1 VLGVGW
7 DDSWGSSFFAIYNAY
22 MISSMTGY
30 GSASHPIEM
39 GEGSYVNLQV
49 EIRAVNSRFLDLS
62 FRMPDECR
70 AAEGALRELLN
81 KHLKRG
87 KVEVRAAWRQS
98 SSEHGHSQSAIAID
112 LAKLRALKDAQKAI
126 REQFPSAEELRIADI
141 LRYPGV
147 VADSDTAEDQWQ
159 GAILKAGEEALQQLL
174 QSRQVEGQALATVL
188 TNALDAM
195 QGMVTKLEPR
205 IPEIVTLYQNK
216 LVARIEEAL
225 GVHATQAN
233 IPFNTELLERIRQE
247 VVLYAVR
254 IDVAEE
260 LARLKTHIQVARTA
274 IAEGGAVGKRLDFL
288 IQELN
293 REANTLG
300 SKSVHEDC
308 TNTALE
314 LKLLIEQMREQV
326 QNLE

>member
-7 DDSWGSSFFAIYNAY
+7 DDSWKTSFFAIYNAY

-30 GSASHPIEM
+30 GSASHPITI
-39 GEGSYVNLQV
+39 GQGSFANLQV

-62 FRMPDECR
+62 FRIPDECKS
-70 AAEGALRELLN
+70 AEGALRELLN

-147 VADSDTAEDQWQ
+147 VADSDTAEDQWH

-174 QSRQVEGQALATVL
+174 QSRQVEGQALAKVL

-308 TNTALE
+308 TNAALE

>member
-7 DDSWGSSFFAIYNAY
+7 DDSWKTSFFAIYNAY

-30 GSASHPIEM
+30 GSASHPITI
-39 GEGSYVNLQV
+39 GQGSFANLQV

-62 FRMPDECR
+62 FRIPDECKS
-70 AAEGALRELLN
+70 AEGALRELLN

-147 VADSDTAEDQWQ
+147 VADSDTAEDQWH
-159 GAILKAGEEALQQLL
+159 GAILKAGEEALRQLL
-174 QSRQVEGQALATVL
+174 QSRQVEGQALAKVL
-188 TNALDAM
+188 TNAIDAM

>member
-1 VLGVGW
+1 
-7 DDSWGSSFFAIYNAY
+7 

-30 GSASHPIEM
+30 GSASHPITI
-39 GEGSYVNLQV
+39 GQGSFANLQV

-62 FRMPDECR
+62 FRIPDECKS
-70 AAEGALRELLN
+70 AEGALRELLN

-112 LAKLRALKDAQKAI
+112 LAKLRALKDAQNAI

-147 VADSDTAEDQWQ
+147 VADSDTAEDQWH
-159 GAILKAGEEALQQLL
+159 GAILKAGEEALRQLL
-174 QSRQVEGQALATVL
+174 QSRQVEGQALAKVL
-188 TNALDAM
+188 TNAIDAM

-233 IPFNTELLERIRQE
+233 IPFNIELLERIRQE

-300 SKSVHEDC
+300 SNSVHEDC

>member
-1 VLGVGW
+1 
-7 DDSWGSSFFAIYNAY
+7 
-22 MISSMTGY
+22 MTGY
-30 GSASHPIEM
+30 GSASHPITI
-39 GEGSYVNLQV
+39 GQGSFANLQV

-62 FRMPDECR
+62 FRIPDECKS
-70 AAEGALRELLN
+70 AEGALRELLN

-112 LAKLRALKDAQKAI
+112 LAKLRALKDAQNAI

-147 VADSDTAEDQWQ
+147 VADSDTAEDQWH

-174 QSRQVEGQALATVL
+174 QSRQAEGQALAKVL

-274 IAEGGAVGKRLDFL
+274 IAEA
-288 IQELN
+288 ES
-293 REANTLG
+293 ET
-300 SKSVHEDC
+300 
-308 TNTALE
+308 
-314 LKLLIEQMREQV
+314 
-326 QNLE
+326 